1 MTKPRSSPFFF
12 DPTLFLLASAAG
24 ASVANVYYAQPLLER
39 LAEAFQMDAAMAG
52 MVVAATQVGS
62 VLALLILLPLADRHE
77 RRGLLLLQFGLL
89 ALSLLWLAAAR
100 GSVSLLVGM
109 LLVGLF
115 GTACTQAL
123 ITCTAAMAAPA
134 VRGRHVGTVQGGVF
148 VGLLLAR
155 VVSGTVA
162 AGLGWRVVYAGSAV
176 LITALALLL
185 WRCLPP
191 MPVVQARVHQRGV
204 MASMWRLLCVDS
216 TLRERGV
223 LALLLF
229 AGLNL
234 FWSAASLALS
244 APPLSWSTTGI
255 GALGLAGLA
264 GALLAGRVGRW
275 MDHGHGRAVSAAALL
290 LMLLAWLPLLQ
301 LPSSLGWLL
310 LGIVLLDLG
319 GQALHVSNQALVL
332 RAAEPVH
339 GQLIALYMLF
349 YAVGSGIGAA
359 AGPALQAHMGWTGVC
374 IAGAGVALLA
384 CLWWGAARCRRATL
398 ARCT

>member
-1 MTKPRSSPFFF
+1 MKKFTPSPVVDPR
-12 DPTLFLLASAAG
+12 LFLLATAAG

-39 LAEAFQMDAAMAG
+39 LADAFQMDAAMAG

-62 VLALLILLPLADRHE
+62 VLALLILLPLADRRE

-100 GSVSLLVGM
+100 GSVSLLLGM

-123 ITCTAAMAAPA
+123 ITCTAAMATPA

-148 VGLLLAR
+148 AGLLLAR

-162 AGLGWRVVYAGSAV
+162 AGLGWRAVYAGSAV
-176 LITALALLL
+176 LIAALGMLL

-191 MPVVQARVHQRGV
+191 MPVAQGRVHQRGV
-204 MASMWRLLCVDS
+204 MASMWRLLCADA

-234 FWSAASLALS
+234 FWSAGSLALS
-244 APPLSWSTTGI
+244 APPLAWSTTGI

-301 LPSSLGWLL
+301 LPTSLGWLL

-349 YAVGSGIGAA
+349 YAVGSGMGAA
-359 AGPALQAHMGWTGVC
+359 AGPALQAHVGWTGVC
-374 IAGAGVALLA
+374 SAGAGVALLA
-384 CLWWGAARCRRATL
+384 CLWWGAARWHRAAAVRCR
-398 ARCT
+398 

>member
-1 MTKPRSSPFFF
+1 MKKLPSSSAV
-12 DPTLFLLASAAG
+12 DPTLFLLATAAG

-39 LAEAFQMDAAMAG
+39 LADAFQMDAARAG
-52 MVVAATQVGS
+52 LVVAATQVGS

-77 RRGLLLLQFGLL
+77 RRSLLLAQFGLL
-89 ALSLLWLAAAR
+89 ALSLVWLAAAR
-100 GSVSLLVGM
+100 GSVSLMVGM

-162 AGLGWRVVYAGSAV
+162 AGAGWRAVYAGSAV
-176 LITALALLL
+176 LIAALGLLL
-185 WRCLPP
+185 WRRLPTMP
-191 MPVVQARVHQRGV
+191 MAQARAHQRGI
-204 MASMWRLLCVDS
+204 MGSMWRLLCTDA

-290 LMLLAWLPLLQ
+290 LMLVAWLPLLQ
-301 LPSSLGWLL
+301 LPVSLGWLL
-310 LGIVLLDLG
+310 LGIVVLDLG

-332 RAAEPVH
+332 CAAEPVH

-349 YAVGSGIGAA
+349 YAVGSGMGAA
-359 AGPALQAHMGWTGVC
+359 AGPVLQVRAGWTGVC

-384 CLWWGAARCRRATL
+384 CLWWGAARWRMA
-398 ARCT
+398 AAVRCD

>member
-1 MTKPRSSPFFF
+1 MKKLASSPVAE
-12 DPTLFLLASAAG
+12 PPLFLLAAAAG

-39 LAEAFQMDAAMAG
+39 LADAFQMDAAMAG
-52 MVVAATQVGS
+52 LVVAATQVGS

-77 RRGLLLLQFGLL
+77 RRSLLLLQFGLL
-89 ALSLLWLAAAR
+89 ALSLVWLAAAP
-100 GSVSLLVGM
+100 GSVSLLLGM

-123 ITCTAAMAAPA
+123 VTCTATLAAPA

-155 VVSGTVA
+155 VVSGTIA
-162 AGLGWRVVYAGSAV
+162 AGLGWRAVYAGSAV
-176 LITALALLL
+176 LVAALGLLL
-185 WRCLPP
+185 WQRLPT
-191 MPVVQARVHQRGV
+191 MPVAQARTHQRGI
-204 MASMWRLLCVDS
+204 MGSMWRLLCTDP

-264 GALLAGRVGRW
+264 GAVLAGRVGRW
-275 MDHGHGRAVSAAALL
+275 MDHGHGHAVSAAALL
-290 LMLLAWLPLLQ
+290 LMLVAWLPLLQ
-301 LPSSLGWLL
+301 LPVSLGWLL

-349 YAVGSGIGAA
+349 YAVGSGMGAA
-359 AGPALQAHMGWTGVC
+359 AGPALQVRSGWTGVC
-374 IAGAGVALLA
+374 SAGAGVALLA
-384 CLWWGAARCRRATL
+384 CLWWGAARRRRAVAL
-398 ARCT
+398 RCS

>member
-1 MTKPRSSPFFF
+1 MKKPPPSPVV

-39 LAEAFQMDAAMAG
+39 LADAFRMDAAMAG

-62 VLALLILLPLADRHE
+62 VLALLILLPLADRRE
-77 RRGLLLLQFGLL
+77 RRGLLLLLFGLL

-162 AGLGWRVVYAGSAV
+162 AGLGWRAVYAGSAV
-176 LITALALLL
+176 LIAALGMLL

-191 MPVVQARVHQRGV
+191 MPVAQARVHRRGV
-204 MASMWRLLCVDS
+204 MASMWRLLCADAA
-216 TLRERGV
+216 LRERGV

-290 LMLLAWLPLLQ
+290 LMLLAWLPLRQ
-301 LPSSLGWLL
+301 LPTSLGWLL

-349 YAVGSGIGAA
+349 YAVGSGMGAA
-359 AGPALQAHMGWTGVC
+359 AGPALQAHVGWTGVC

-384 CLWWGAARCRRATL
+384 CLWWGAARWRRAV
-398 ARCT
+398 AVRCH

>member
-1 MTKPRSSPFFF
+1 MKKSTPSPVVDPR
-12 DPTLFLLASAAG
+12 LFLLATAAG

-39 LAEAFQMDAAMAG
+39 LADAFQMDAAMAG

-62 VLALLILLPLADRHE
+62 VLALLILLPLADRRE
-77 RRGLLLLQFGLL
+77 RRGLLLLLFGLL
-89 ALSLLWLAAAR
+89 ALSLLWLSAAR

-155 VVSGTVA
+155 VVSGTVT
-162 AGLGWRVVYAGSAV
+162 AGLGWRAVYAGSAV
-176 LITALALLL
+176 LIAALGMLL
-185 WRCLPP
+185 WWCLPP
-191 MPVVQARVHQRGV
+191 MPVAQARVHQCGV
-204 MASMWRLLCVDS
+204 MASMWRLLCADA

-301 LPSSLGWLL
+301 LPASLGWLL

-349 YAVGSGIGAA
+349 YAVGSGMGAA
-359 AGPALQAHMGWTGVC
+359 AGPALQAHVGWTGVC

-384 CLWWGAARCRRATL
+384 CLWWGAARWRTAV
-398 ARCT
+398 AVRCH

>member
-1 MTKPRSSPFFF
+1 MKKLPSSSAL
-12 DPTLFLLASAAG
+12 DPTLFLLATAAG

-39 LAEAFQMDAAMAG
+39 LADAFQMDAAMAG
-52 MVVAATQVGS
+52 LVVAATQVGS
-62 VLALLILLPLADRHE
+62 VLALLSLLPLADRHE
-77 RRGLLLLQFGLL
+77 RRSLLLAQFGLL
-89 ALSLLWLAAAR
+89 ALSLVWLAAAR
-100 GSVSLLVGM
+100 GSWSLMVGM

-162 AGLGWRVVYAGSAV
+162 AGAGWRAVYAGSAV
-176 LITALALLL
+176 LIAALGLLL
-185 WRCLPP
+185 WRRLPTMP
-191 MPVVQARVHQRGV
+191 MAQARAHQRGI
-204 MASMWRLLCVDS
+204 MGSMWRLLCTEA

-234 FWSAASLALS
+234 FWSAASIALS
-244 APPLSWSTTGI
+244 APPLSWSTAGI

-275 MDHGHGRAVSAAALL
+275 MDGGHGRAVSATALL

-301 LPSSLGWLL
+301 LPASLGWLL

-349 YAVGSGIGAA
+349 YAVGSGMGAA
-359 AGPALQAHMGWTGVC
+359 AGPVLQVRAGWTGVC
-374 IAGAGVALLA
+374 IAGAGIALLA
-384 CLWWGAARCRRATL
+384 CLCWGAARWRMA
-398 ARCT
+398 AAVRCD

>member
-1 MTKPRSSPFFF
+1 MKKSTPSPVVDPR
-12 DPTLFLLASAAG
+12 LFLLATAAG

-39 LAEAFQMDAAMAG
+39 LADAFQMDAAMAG

-62 VLALLILLPLADRHE
+62 VLALLILLPLADRRE

-100 GSVSLLVGM
+100 GSVSLLLGM

-123 ITCTAAMAAPA
+123 ITCTAAMATPA

-148 VGLLLAR
+148 AGLLLAR

-162 AGLGWRVVYAGSAV
+162 AGLGWRAVYAGSAV
-176 LITALALLL
+176 LIAALGLLL

-191 MPVVQARVHQRGV
+191 MPVAQGRVHQRGV
-204 MASMWRLLCVDS
+204 MASMWRLLCADA

-244 APPLSWSTTGI
+244 APPLAWSTTGI

-301 LPSSLGWLL
+301 LPTSLGWLL

-349 YAVGSGIGAA
+349 YAVGSGMGAA
-359 AGPALQAHMGWTGVC
+359 AGPALQAHVGWTGVC
-374 IAGAGVALLA
+374 SAGAGVALLA
-384 CLWWGAARCRRATL
+384 CLWWVAARWHGTAAVRCR
-398 ARCT
+398 

>member
-1 MTKPRSSPFFF
+1 MKKLPSSSAL
-12 DPTLFLLASAAG
+12 DPTLFLLATAAG
-24 ASVANVYYAQPLLER
+24 ASVANVYYAQPLLVR
-39 LAEAFQMDAAMAG
+39 LADASQMDAAMAG
-52 MVVAATQVGS
+52 LVVAATQVGS

-77 RRGLLLLQFGLL
+77 RRSLLLLQFGLL
-89 ALSLLWLAAAR
+89 ALSLVWLAAAR

-123 ITCTAAMAAPA
+123 ITCTATLAAPA

-162 AGLGWRVVYAGSAV
+162 AGAGWRAVYAGSAV
-176 LITALALLL
+176 LIAALGLLL
-185 WRCLPP
+185 WRCLPTMP
-191 MPVVQARVHQRGV
+191 MAQARAHQRGI
-204 MASMWRLLCVDS
+204 MGSMWWLLCTDA

-275 MDHGHGRAVSAAALL
+275 MDHGHARAVSAAALL
-290 LMLLAWLPLLQ
+290 LMLVAWLPLLQ
-301 LPSSLGWLL
+301 LSVSLGCLL

-349 YAVGSGIGAA
+349 YAVGSGMGAA
-359 AGPALQAHMGWTGVC
+359 AGPALQVRAGWTGVC
-374 IAGAGVALLA
+374 IAGAAVALLA
-384 CLWWGAARCRRATL
+384 CLWWGAARWRMA
-398 ARCT
+398 AAVRCN

>member
-1 MTKPRSSPFFF
+1 MKKPPSSPVV

-39 LAEAFQMDAAMAG
+39 LADAFQMDAAMAG
-52 MVVAATQVGS
+52 LVVAATQGGS
-62 VLALLILLPLADRHE
+62 VLALLILLPLADRRE
-77 RRGLLLLQFGLL
+77 RRGLLLLQLGLL
-89 ALSLLWLAAAR
+89 ALSLLWLATAR

-162 AGLGWRVVYAGSAV
+162 AGLGWRAVYAGSAV
-176 LITALALLL
+176 LIAALGMLL

-191 MPVVQARVHQRGV
+191 MPVAQVRAHQCGV
-204 MASMWRLLCVDS
+204 MASMWRLLCADA

-301 LPSSLGWLL
+301 LPTSLGWLL

-349 YAVGSGIGAA
+349 YALGSGMGAA
-359 AGPALQAHMGWTGVC
+359 AGPALQAHVGWTGVC
-374 IAGAGVALLA
+374 SAGAGVALLG
-384 CLWWGAARCRRATL
+384 CLWWGAARWRRA
-398 ARCT
+398 AAVRCH

>member
-1 MTKPRSSPFFF
+1 MKKSTPSPVVDPR
-12 DPTLFLLASAAG
+12 LFLLATAAG

-39 LAEAFQMDAAMAG
+39 LADAFQMDAAMAG

-62 VLALLILLPLADRHE
+62 VLALLILLPLADRRE
-77 RRGLLLLQFGLL
+77 RRGLLLLLFGLL
-89 ALSLLWLAAAR
+89 ALSLLWLSAAR

-155 VVSGTVA
+155 VVSGTVT
-162 AGLGWRVVYAGSAV
+162 AGLGWRAVYAGSAV
-176 LITALALLL
+176 LIAALGMLL
-185 WRCLPP
+185 WWCLPP
-191 MPVVQARVHQRGV
+191 MPVAQARVHQCGV
-204 MASMWRLLCVDS
+204 MASMWRLLCADA

-301 LPSSLGWLL
+301 LPTSLGWLL

-349 YAVGSGIGAA
+349 YAVGSGMGAA
-359 AGPALQAHMGWTGVC
+359 AGPALQAHVGWTGVC

-384 CLWWGAARCRRATL
+384 CLWWGAARWRTAV
-398 ARCT
+398 AVRCH

>member
-1 MTKPRSSPFFF
+1 MKKPPPSPVV

-39 LAEAFQMDAAMAG
+39 LADAFRMDAAMAG

-62 VLALLILLPLADRHE
+62 VLALLILLPLADRRE
-77 RRGLLLLQFGLL
+77 RRGLLLLLFGLL

-162 AGLGWRVVYAGSAV
+162 AGLGWRAVYAGSAV
-176 LITALALLL
+176 LIAALGMLL

-191 MPVVQARVHQRGV
+191 MPVAQARVHQRGV
-204 MASMWRLLCVDS
+204 MASMWRLLCADA

-301 LPSSLGWLL
+301 LPTSLGWLL

-349 YAVGSGIGAA
+349 YAVGSGMGAA
-359 AGPALQAHMGWTGVC
+359 AGPALQAHVGWTGVC

-384 CLWWGAARCRRATL
+384 CLWWGAARWRRAD
-398 ARCT
+398 AVRCH